1 MELSLLG
8 WNEHFAEAFSGCEP
22 ALSPARVASETRGH
36 YELWTEEGS
45 RTARLP
51 GSWKGPT
58 PVTGD
63 WVGFN
68 SDHIIRCLLP
78 RRNKVSRKKAGRA
91 FEEQALAANVD
102 VVFLV
107 AGLDHD
113 FNARRLERYLMTAW
127 ESGASPVVVLNKA
140 DLAGDPMEAMRCVK
154 AAAPEVPAVLLTALS
169 EPDVARLHRYV
180 KPGETAVLLG
190 SSGAGK
196 STILNRLLRAEAQR
210 TQAVRER
217 DSRGR
222 HTTVGRQMFLLPQG
236 WLLIDTPGLREL
248 EPWVGAG
255 AAPGVFGD
263 IVELAR
269 QCRFRDCLHRGEP
282 GCAVARAIEEGLL
295 DEARL
300 WSFQKLPDGAERLER
315 MQDLQAAR
323 EERRKWKQIHKAM
336 RNSSKWRE
344 WG

>member
-78 RRNKVSRKKAGRA
+78 RRNK
-91 FEEQALAANVD
+91 
-102 VVFLV
+102 
-107 AGLDHD
+107 
-113 FNARRLERYLMTAW
+113 MTAW

-300 WSFQKLPDGAERLER
+300 WSFQKLRDGAERLER